1 MESKRQNKMASL
13 LKETMSEILLKEGG
27 NIYGR
32 NVLVSI
38 TQAKVTPDVS
48 IVRFYI
54 STFNAEN
61 NEHIVALLNDN
72 APLFRKYLGNVLRNH
87 LRKIPEIE
95 FYYDDT
101 LEYAQKMNELFN
113 KINEEKKGSDQ

>member
-1 MESKRQNKMASL
+1 MESKRQSKMASL
-13 LKETMSEILLKEGG
+13 LKETMSEILMKEGP
-27 NIYGR
+27 NLYGR
-32 NVLVSI
+32 SVLASI

-54 STFNAEN
+54 STFNAES
-61 NEHIVALLNDN
+61 NEQIVELLNN
-72 APLFRKYLGNVLRNH
+72 NTSLFRKLLGNILRNH

-101 LEYAQKMNELFN
+101 LEYAQKMNDLFA
-113 KINEEKKGSDQ
+113 KINEEKKGE